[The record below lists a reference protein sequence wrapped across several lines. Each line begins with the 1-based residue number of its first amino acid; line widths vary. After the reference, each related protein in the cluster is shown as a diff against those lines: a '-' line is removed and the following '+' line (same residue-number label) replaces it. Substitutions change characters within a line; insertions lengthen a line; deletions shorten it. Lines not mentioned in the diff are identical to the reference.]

1 MGPKGP
7 SASGPRCRERT
18 PAGIEESCL
27 KVAGCV
33 TARSSGPCL
42 SRRGSP
48 VARPGQISSRCGWHP
63 APPPRM
69 WLNKVLPQFSSK
81 KRIPDAES
89 GPCSAENNRG
99 GIRSHAVLILAPEF
113 FFKASSSSPRVVS
126 CSCRHLRV
134 SARPRRIYKRSPTL
148 EEQRLL
154 RKVTGNRRCE
164 RRASLE
170 IVSAARP
177 PLNSRSPTAGSD
189 LGIARCPAQPGPRTP
204 EAPLHPL

>member
-1 MGPKGP
+1 MDPSLGCRIGTPKP
-7 SASGPRCRERT
+7 T
-18 PAGIEESCL
+18 CL
-27 KVAGCV
+27 C
-33 TARSSGPCL
+33 
-42 SRRGSP
+42 
-48 VARPGQISSRCGWHP
+48 ISS
-63 APPPRM
+63 
-69 WLNKVLPQFSSK
+69 LT
-81 KRIPDAES
+81 
-89 GPCSAENNRG
+89 CS
-99 GIRSHAVLILAPEF
+99 ISICPIL
-113 FFKASSSSPRVVS
+113 

-204 EAPLHPL
+204 EAPLHPLWQHRGSSPCRQVLFKKVFFGLHTFNMSQFLKTSF

>member
-1 MGPKGP
+1 MRDSSEQRPLSVSPGVP
-7 SASGPRCRERT
+7 SRQ
-18 PAGIEESCL
+18 
-27 KVAGCV
+27 
-33 TARSSGPCL
+33 ARADQLQVRMAP
-42 SRRGSP
+42 P
-48 VARPGQISSRCGWHP
+48 
-63 APPPRM
+63 PPPRM